1 MRDLFLD
8 RRKLTALARRCWRV
22 MGRRPIAIKIEKGFR
37 VVVVVEAFSFRVSIA
52 IVAFKFSLSHLI
64 TIARRQR

>member
-8 RRKLTALARRCWRV
+8 RRKLTATARRCWCV
-22 MGRRPIAIKIEKGFR
+22 MGRRPVAIKIEKGFR
-37 VVVVVEAFSFRVSIA
+37 GVFVEAFGFRVSIA
-52 IVAFKFSLSHLI
+52 IVAFKFSLSYLI

>member
-1 MRDLFLD
+1 
-8 RRKLTALARRCWRV
+8 

-37 VVVVVEAFSFRVSIA
+37 GVFVEAFGFRVSIA
-52 IVAFKFSLSHLI
+52 IVAFKFSLSYLI